1 MGPKL
6 KPPAP
11 APSPPA
17 KTAVVDSRGY
27 VRVYIDL
34 PPDIVRR
41 FNIMAATRGQ
51 PKRVL
56 LAELVRNALIDA
68 DF

>member
-1 MGPKL
+1 MKR
-6 KPPAP
+6 KMEPPASSTP
-11 APSPPA
+11 T
-17 KTAVVDSRGY
+17 KTVVVDSRGY
-27 VRVYIDL
+27 TRVYIDL

-51 PKRVL
+51 PKRTL

-68 DF
+68 EF